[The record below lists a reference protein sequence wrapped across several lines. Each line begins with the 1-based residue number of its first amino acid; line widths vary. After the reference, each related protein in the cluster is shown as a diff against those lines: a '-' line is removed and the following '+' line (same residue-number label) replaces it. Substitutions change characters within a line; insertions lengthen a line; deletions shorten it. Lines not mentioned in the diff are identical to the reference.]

1 MIAELSR
8 TWRPRHPT
16 DLWQTI
22 GPLRRGPG
30 DPTFRRGADG
40 AAWRAT
46 RTGSGVAT
54 VRYAQ
59 VARDALRVDA
69 WGPGAAE
76 AVEEAPVVLGDGD
89 DPSGFEPRIALLD
102 EAHRRNP
109 GLRMLRTRRVLEALV
124 PAILEQKVITL
135 QAHDSWRSLVH
146 RFGEDA
152 PGPGVPVAG
161 GEHRRLKVA
170 PSPDQWARVPSWE
183 WHRAGVDPRR
193 SRTIVTAVRHAARLE
208 EASTMTPADAAARL
222 QVMVGVGVWTAA
234 EVAQRAFGDADAL
247 AVGDYH
253 LSDYLGHALW
263 GRDMTDDEML
273 EAMTPWAGHRQR
285 VVRLLGASGVAGKP
299 KRGPRMPFVDHRAI

>member
-1 MIAELSR
+1 MTAEHSR

-16 DLWQTI
+16 DLWQTV
-22 GPLRRGPG
+22 GTLRRGPG

-46 RTGSGVAT
+46 RTASGIAT

-59 VARDALRVDA
+59 VARDELRVDA

-76 AVEEAPVVLGDGD
+76 CVDEAPGVLGEAD
-89 DPSGFEPRIALLD
+89 DPGGFEPRIALIA

-109 GLRMLRTRRVLEALV
+109 GLRMLRTARVVEALV

-146 RFGEDA
+146 RFGEEA
-152 PGPGVPVAG
+152 PGPGVPVDG
-161 GEHRRLKVA
+161 GARRPLKVA

-193 SRTIVTAVRHAARLE
+193 SRTIVTAVRRAPRLE
-208 EASTMTPADAAARL
+208 EASAMTPADAAARL
-222 QVMVGVGVWTAA
+222 RALDGVGEWTAA

-253 LSDYLGHALW
+253 LSNYVGHALW
-263 GRDMTDDEML
+263 GRDMTDDEMV
-273 EAMTPWAGHRQR
+273 EAMAPWQGHRHR
-285 VVRLLGASGVAGKP
+285 VVRLLGLAGVAGKP